1 MERTDLDQWR
11 AREVARLLA
20 LVETQRRYYQEI
32 VASIPVGLM
41 VLSSDLSI
49 LLANGAARGI
59 FGLQPGDSPHRR
71 MDTIFPTSLLDRI
84 EEVLKTGVA
93 DIGVIIETRRDK
105 RRLRVSILAIRDWDA
120 EAAQEALL
128 SIEDLTSIEAV
139 TAVEVPA
146 APIAAEPVI
155 TAPVIESPV
164 FSAPVVEP
172 PVVEP
177 PVIEPPVI
185 EAPVIEAAV
194 IEAPV
199 IDPPVV
205 EAPVI
210 EAPVIEPS
218 PAPAATAI
226 EVPSVPPPAVTA
238 SEFVDN
244 LDAVMWAVEL
254 PTMNFVFASPQAG
267 KLLGFAPEHWTSHP
281 SFWLDRIHD
290 SDRDWVAQSY
300 ERAIESGAAHSCEFQ
315 AITAGRGALW
325 LREYSRILPAAEGQP
340 RYMIGVAVDVTE
352 RRMLEDQLVQAE
364 RVEAVSRLASRM
376 AHDLN
381 NTLMILTGYSEELL
395 TALPAGST
403 MRSDVQEIL
412 TATERVG
419 GLTSQLLSFA
429 RRQGQAAAEME
440 LESALGK
447 ISLRLG
453 ALLGTHVGLDLHL
466 GSEPNY
472 VRADASQLE
481 HVLTAIVERAR
492 QGMHA
497 GEKITL
503 QTSRLEVTEDLRRP
517 NAPLQPGAYAVI
529 SIIAPAQPLDGE
541 AKAALFECSL
551 PGKEPW
557 DDVAATL
564 SRAYGIVRQWG
575 GDISVS
581 NASHGASVFR
591 IFLPRVEAPAD
602 VPAEPVVAAAE
613 PPLPAPE
620 PPAPLAT
627 ILVVED
633 EAGIRALVRKILR
646 RQGYQVLEAANG
658 QEALALCRDSQRVEL
673 LITDVLMPHM
683 GGRELVERLQTQ
695 GHEMKVLYVS
705 GYTDDTSVYS
715 GQLPAGTAFLQKPF
729 TLGSLLDKVKE
740 VLAN

>member
-11 AREVARLLA
+11 SREVARLLA

-49 LLANGAARGI
+49 LLANGAARKI
-59 FGLQPGDSPHRR
+59 FGLHTGESPHRR
-71 MDTIFPTSLLDRI
+71 LDTILPTSLLDRI
-84 EEVLKTGVA
+84 EDVLRTGVPE
-93 DIGVIIETRRDK
+93 IGVMIETSRDK
-105 RRLRVSILAIRDWDA
+105 RRLRVGILAIRDWDE

-128 SIEDLTSIEAV
+128 TIEDLTSIEIRAS
-139 TAVEVPA
+139 VELIPA
-146 APIAAEPVI
+146 PG
-155 TAPVIESPV
+155 
-164 FSAPVVEP
+164 PVVQETVSDAP
-172 PVVEP
+172 
-177 PVIEPPVI
+177 I
-185 EAPVIEAAV
+185 EAPI
-194 IEAPV
+194 
-199 IDPPVV
+199 PP
-205 EAPVI
+205 A
-210 EAPVIEPS
+210 
-218 PAPAATAI
+218 
-226 EVPSVPPPAVTA
+226 PAVTA
-238 SEFVDN
+238 SELIDN
-244 LDAVMWAVEL
+244 LDAVVWAVEL
-254 PTMNFVFASPQAG
+254 PSMNFVFASPQAG

-281 SFWLDRIHD
+281 SFWLDRVHNT
-290 SDRDWVAQSY
+290 DREWVAESY
-300 ERAIESGAAHSCEFQ
+300 RRAIESGAAHSCEFQ
-315 AITAGRGALW
+315 AITAGGGALW
-325 LREYSRILPAAEGQP
+325 LREYSQLLPAAEGQP

-376 AHDLN
+376 SHDLN
-381 NTLMILTGYSEELL
+381 NTLMILTGYGEELL
-395 TALPAGST
+395 TALPAGSA

-412 TATERVG
+412 AATERVG

-429 RRQGQAAAEME
+429 RRQGQPAAEMD

-447 ISLRLG
+447 ISLRLD
-453 ALLGTHVGLDLHL
+453 AQLGTHVGLDLHL
-466 GSEPNY
+466 SPEPNR
-472 VRADASQLE
+472 VRADASRLE

-503 QTSRLEVTEDLRRP
+503 QTSRMEVTEDLRRP

-529 SIIAPAQPLDGE
+529 SIVAPAQPLDSE

-557 DDVAATL
+557 DEVAATL
-564 SRAYGIVRQWG
+564 SRAYGVVRQWG

-581 NASHGASVFR
+581 NAPHSASLFR
-591 IFLPRVEAPAD
+591 IFLPRLEAPAAVD
-602 VPAEPVVAAAE
+602 AEPVVEAAE
-613 PPLPAPE
+613 PPPPAPE

-658 QEALALCRDSQRVEL
+658 QDALALCRDNSQRVEL
-673 LITDVLMPHM
+673 LITDVLMPQM

-695 GHEMKVLYVS
+695 GNDMKVLYVS
-705 GYTDDTSVYS
+705 GYTDDTTIYS
-715 GQLPAGTAFLQKPF
+715 GELPAGTAFLQKPF

-740 VLAN
+740 VLAK

>member
-11 AREVARLLA
+11 SREVARLLA

-41 VLSSDLSI
+41 VLSNDLSI
-49 LLANGAARGI
+49 LLANGAARKI
-59 FGLQPGDSPHRR
+59 FGLHTGDSPHRR
-71 MDTIFPTSLLDRI
+71 MDTILPTSLLDRV
-84 EEVLKTGVA
+84 EEVLKTGVSA
-93 DIGVIIETRRDK
+93 IGVMIDSTRDK
-105 RRLRVSILAIRDWDA
+105 RRLRVGILAIRNWDE

-128 SIEDLTSIEAV
+128 TIEDLTSVGDLTSIEA
-139 TAVEVPA
+139 A
-146 APIAAEPVI
+146 APAVAPVAEEPV
-155 TAPVIESPV
+155 A
-164 FSAPVVEP
+164 
-172 PVVEP
+172 
-177 PVIEPPVI
+177 
-185 EAPVIEAAV
+185 EAPTEA
-194 IEAPV
+194 
-199 IDPPVV
+199 
-205 EAPVI
+205 
-210 EAPVIEPS
+210 
-218 PAPAATAI
+218 
-226 EVPSVPPPAVTA
+226 PPAVTA
-238 SEFVDN
+238 SELIDNVD
-244 LDAVMWAVEL
+244 AIVWAVEL
-254 PTMNFVFASPQAG
+254 PSMNFVFASPQAE

-281 SFWLDRIHD
+281 SFWLDRIHN
-290 SDRDWVAQSY
+290 SDRDWVARSY
-300 ERAIESGAAHSCEFQ
+300 QRAIESGAPHSSEFQ
-315 AITAGRGALW
+315 AITASGGAIW
-325 LREYSRILPAAEGQP
+325 LREYTRLLPAAEGQP

-381 NTLMILTGYSEELL
+381 NALMILTGYSEELL

-412 TATERVG
+412 SATERVG

-429 RRQGQAAAEME
+429 RRQGQAAGEME

-447 ISLRLG
+447 ISLRLN

-466 GSEPNY
+466 SGEPNR

-481 HVLTAIVERAR
+481 QVLTAIVERAR

-503 QTSRLEVTEDLRRP
+503 ETSRLEITEDLRRP
-517 NAPLQPGAYAVI
+517 NAPLRPGAYAVI
-529 SIIAPAQPLDGE
+529 SIAAPAQPLDAE

-557 DDVAATL
+557 DEVAATL
-564 SRAYGIVRQWG
+564 SRVYGIVRQWG

-581 NASHGASVFR
+581 NAPHAASLFR
-591 IFLPRVEAPAD
+591 IFLPRLEPLPGFAP
-602 VPAEPVVAAAE
+602 EPVAAATE
-613 PPLPAPE
+613 PVPAAPE
-620 PPAPLAT
+620 SPAPLAT

-658 QEALALCRDSQRVEL
+658 EDALALCREHGRRVEL
-673 LITDVLMPHM
+673 LITDVLMPQM
-683 GGRELVERLQTQ
+683 GGPELVERLQTQ
-695 GHEMKVLYVS
+695 GHDMKVLYVS
-705 GYTDDTSVYS
+705 GYTDDATIYS
-715 GQLPAGTAFLQKPF
+715 GDLPAGTAFLQKPF

-740 VLAN
+740 VLAE